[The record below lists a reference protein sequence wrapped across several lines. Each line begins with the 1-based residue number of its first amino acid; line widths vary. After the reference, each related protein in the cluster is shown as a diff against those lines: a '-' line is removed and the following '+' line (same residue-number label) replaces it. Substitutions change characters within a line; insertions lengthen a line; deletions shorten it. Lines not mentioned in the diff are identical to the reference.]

1 MPGRLTSIEMLK
13 RSISTVGL
21 AAVGAGAIWVVG
33 CERRGGL
40 SLTLESPRKTYV
52 VNLSGRLSAPTVP
65 LIEHYVR
72 VSAHRGLV
80 QVVEEHEVDFA
91 DWFDDGF
98 RGKYGPVEWPK
109 ENVLRFVSTWPSKGQ
124 LDAVRVE
131 NQSGRTISF
140 LKVICLDVFL
150 LFEIPAGS
158 VSSFETTAQRAE
170 RSDLSWVGVDGEWSS
185 GVRIRGEGRNF
196 DVARGGPA
204 YQYVVSISEKGVT
217 LGQTPL
223 P

>member
-1 MPGRLTSIEMLK
+1 MLT
-13 RSISTVGL
+13 RSINAVGL
-21 AAVGAGAIWVVG
+21 AVVGAGAIWIGG

-40 SLTLESPRKTYV
+40 ALTLESPRKTYAV
-52 VNLSGRLSAPTVP
+52 SLSGRLSAPTVP

-72 VSAHRGLV
+72 VSTHRGLV
-80 QVVEEHEVDFA
+80 QVVHGHEVDFA

-109 ENVLRFVSTWPSKGQ
+109 ENVLRFISTWPSKGR
-124 LDAVRVE
+124 LDVVRVE

-140 LKVICLDVFL
+140 LKVICLDMFL
-150 LFEIPAGS
+150 LFEVPAGS
-158 VSSFETTAQRAE
+158 VTSFETTAQRAE

-185 GVRIRGEGRNF
+185 GASIRGEGRNF
-196 DVARGGPA
+196 DVARRWPA

-217 LGQTPL
+217 LGQTAL